1 MNNPID
7 QIIGDVL
14 DGSTFLFN
22 QAVEYLLTLDDDL
35 IPTEGKNA
43 SKKLAKHFPAM
54 GLFSDFGL
62 L

>member
-14 DGSTFLFN
+14 HGSTFLFK
-22 QAVEYLLTLDDDL
+22 QAVEYLLTLDDDH
-35 IPTEGKNA
+35 IPTEGKSA